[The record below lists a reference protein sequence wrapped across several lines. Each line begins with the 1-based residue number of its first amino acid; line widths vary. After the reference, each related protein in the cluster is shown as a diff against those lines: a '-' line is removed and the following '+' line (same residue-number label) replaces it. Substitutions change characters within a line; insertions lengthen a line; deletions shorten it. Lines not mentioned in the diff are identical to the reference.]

1 MTQTLEAEY
10 EDRSFAE
17 TPFVEPRYESY
28 ESYEEPQRENGAA
41 GEAHAPGAGPWNFA
55 TPFETMESFES
66 GAAQAA
72 TPEVAAMA
80 ELLGELKD
88 HLLRESL
95 EALAT
100 EAVEAHAEQLA
111 GEYGSLEQRE
121 VTSERLLNDHFAP
134 LAAQMEAS
142 LDRLFERFETY

>member
-1 MTQTLEAEY
+1 MVCGAISPSKKAPSALTEETRVLQRCFMTQTLEAEY

-28 ESYEEPQRENGAA
+28 ESYEGPQRENGAA
-41 GEAHAPGAGPWNFA
+41 GEAHAPGGGPWNFE

-80 ELLGELKD
+80 ELLADARAKI
-88 HLLRESL
+88 
-95 EALAT
+95 EA
-100 EAVEAHAEQLA
+100 A
-111 GEYGSLEQRE
+111 GG
-121 VTSERLLNDHFAP
+121 T
-134 LAAQMEAS
+134 
-142 LDRLFERFETY
+142 FEPIE